1 VPARRWEHLV
11 RELSQTGYESEYL
24 DRLRARVDVEQ
35 AMEDLETE
43 IIRETAA
50 ALGRAAE
57 KVDYA
62 LLRLELAGR
71 DVECATSRGAWLRAV
86 NRFNAIRAEAL
97 EARHELIIH
106 REAVGIRRDA
116 GIVEAMYPIPAAIR
130 PWE

>member
-1 VPARRWEHLV
+1 MPARRWEKLV
-11 RELSQTGYESEYL
+11 RDLSQTGYESEYL

-35 AMEDLETE
+35 ALEDLETE

-62 LLRLELAGR
+62 MLRLELANR
-71 DVECATSRGAWLRAV
+71 DLERAANRAEWLRAV
-86 NRFNAIRAEAL
+86 ARFNTIREEAL
-97 EARHELIIH
+97 EARHELIVH
-106 REAVGIRRDA
+106 REVVGFRRDA
-116 GIVEAMYPIPAAIR
+116 GAVEALYPIPAAIR